1 MTSGFHYHLFPGS
14 AHTHYGI
21 KERPIPPP
29 PPVVGWLAY
38 VRWQEKQAAGLA
50 FKCDFFCSSSFPLSP
65 PPPLALELKIH
76 PRSNPMSRMPCSC
89 KKVRLLFAEFFA
101 QTGTARPRSQQPQR
115 RKEEKRE
122 EGKKKTRKKDKKALY
137 NYKKLGGG
145 DGGCGFVRRHA
156 ANTRK
161 RKKICHLVLSVR
173 NKYA

>member
-14 AHTHYGI
+14 AHSLYGI
-21 KERPIPPP
+21 EERPIPPP
-29 PPVVGWLAY
+29 PPGRGWLAGI
-38 VRWQEKQAAGLA
+38 RWQEKQAAGLA
-50 FKCDFFCSSSFPLSP
+50 FKCDFFCSSSFPLPP

-76 PRSNPMSRMPCSC
+76 PRSNPMSRISCSC

-115 RKEEKRE
+115 REEEKRE
-122 EGKKKTRKKDKKALY
+122 EDKEKRQEGAVQLQEI
-137 NYKKLGGG
+137 GG
-145 DGGCGFVRRHA
+145 DVGCGFVRRHA